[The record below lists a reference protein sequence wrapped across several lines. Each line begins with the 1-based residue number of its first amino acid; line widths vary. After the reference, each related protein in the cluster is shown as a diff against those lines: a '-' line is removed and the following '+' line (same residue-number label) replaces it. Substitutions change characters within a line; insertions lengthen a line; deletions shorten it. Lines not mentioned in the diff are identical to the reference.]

1 MIQKSKRHFM
11 GAFQALAEKL
21 SCPVCT
27 GQVQGGKDA
36 LRCEGCQAVFPV
48 WGDFPWV
55 FANAGEWKADWTQR
69 FRFYLQQL
77 HEDVQNLKMELKLLD
92 LLPKTR
98 ERLQHLVQAKTE
110 QHRELEKL
118 FEPLLLGKGPSYEQ
132 QLAAQTP
139 LPEAQ
144 QLMGYYGNVLR
155 DWGWGEEENQTCED
169 ILAAILGP
177 HPLGTMLVLGTGPSR
192 LAYDIHRRLGGKDT
206 IAVDINPF
214 YLLVAERML
223 AGRNLNL
230 YEFPIAP
237 TDAKASASRVKCR
250 APETLKQGFSFLMAD
265 AMNPCFQDASVDTLL
280 TPWLIDIVPQ
290 DFRSFAKKLNRI
302 MKPGARWLNFGSTV
316 FHHRLQHLCYSREEI
331 PDILAESGFEVLQ
344 IRENVIPYLRSPS
357 SCQQRSEK
365 VFTFMARKVQE
376 VAPGPAYTPLPNW
389 LSDTEM
395 PVPIQAD
402 MQQQMIVNLTLTQ
415 VLAQVDGQ
423 KNLRQIAEVMAP
435 TFELPASDVLP
446 MLKRMFGR
454 FVEGRGRS
462 MNF

>member
-1 MIQKSKRHFM
+1 M

-21 SCPVCT
+21 SCPVCS
-27 GQVQGGKDA
+27 GPVQDGKDA
-36 LRCEGCQAVFPV
+36 LRCQGCQAVFPV

-55 FANAGEWKADWTQR
+55 FANASEWKADWTQR

-77 HEDVQNLKMELKLLD
+77 HEDIQNLKMELKLLD

-118 FEPLLLGKGPSYEQ
+118 FEPLLLGGGPSYEQ

-139 LPEAQ
+139 LPDTQ

-155 DWGWGEEENQTCED
+155 DWGWGDEENSICED
-169 ILAAILGP
+169 ILAAMLGP
-177 HPLGTMLVLGTGPSR
+177 HPLGTMLVMGTGPSR
-192 LAYDIHRRLGGKDT
+192 LAYDIHRRLGGRET
-206 IAVDINPF
+206 IALDINPF

-230 YEFPIAP
+230 YDFPIAP
-237 TDAKASASRVKCR
+237 TDAKAFASKVKCR
-250 APETLKQGFSFLMAD
+250 APESIKSGFTCLMAD
-265 AMNPCFQDASVDTLL
+265 AMNPCFQSASVDTLL

-316 FHHRLQHLCYSREEI
+316 FHNRMQHLCYSRDEI

-365 VFTFMARKVQE
+365 VFTFLARKVQE
-376 VAPGPAYTPLPNW
+376 VEAGAAYAPLPNW
-389 LSDTEM
+389 LTDTELS
-395 PVPIQAD
+395 VPIQAD

-415 VLAQVDGQ
+415 VFSQVDGQ
-423 KNLRQIAEVMAP
+423 KSLRQIAEVMAP
-435 TFELPASDVLP
+435 TFELPVSDVLP
-446 MLKRMFGR
+446 LLKRMFGR

-462 MNF
+462 VNF